1 MVRKPNI
8 VRGIPLL
15 LVRAMPTIYYYGRF
29 ASVEIP
35 AQAQS
40 IFENNIDY
48 LAQAI
53 EKFAVIL
60 NDTDLPAIAPK
71 VRNLAE
77 IQPRQIEAE
86 LYTISGNLSTIFSV
100 QKDALKDRYESDNA
114 AKDGLTALYRTT
126 VKRPTISVVDTSNEL
141 EWTEKICDTLTS
153 SCYYDII
160 KTRPLAES
168 ITSDIL
174 AGDFVLFTS
183 ATPQRIHEDI
193 ECLKTYKK
201 PGLVLGQLKKDE
213 KLDQQTI
220 RNGAWLRS
228 RGHDVLF
235 KLFSTLR
242 MFSTIDKIYVRFLCR
257 VS

>member
-29 ASVEIP
+29 ASATIP

-53 EKFAVIL
+53 EKFAVLL
-60 NDTDLPAIAPK
+60 NNKDLPAIVPK
-71 VRNLAE
+71 VKNLAT
-77 IQPRQIEAE
+77 IQPKQIEAE
-86 LYTISGNLSTIFSV
+86 LYAISGNLSTIFSV
-100 QKDALKDRYESDNA
+100 QKDALKVRYEGDNA
-114 AKDGLTALYRTT
+114 ARDALIALYRSA
-126 VKRPTISVVDTSNEL
+126 VKRPTISVVDTSNDL
-141 EWTEKICDTLTS
+141 EWVDKISDTLTS

-160 KTRPLAES
+160 KTRPFAES
-168 ITSDIL
+168 FTNDIL
-174 AGDFVLFTS
+174 AGNFVLFTS

-242 MFSTIDKIYVRFLCR
+242 MFTTIDKIYVRFLLQNI
-257 VS
+257 

>member
-15 LVRAMPTIYYYGRF
+15 LVRTMPTIFYYGRY
-29 ASVEIP
+29 AGQKIP
-35 AQAQS
+35 HQARAVFQS
-40 IFENNIDY
+40 NIEY
-48 LAQAI
+48 LIQAI
-53 EKFAVIL
+53 QKMSAVL
-60 NDTDLPAIAPK
+60 NNKELAATIDQVK
-71 VRNLAE
+71 NLAK
-77 IQPRQIEAE
+77 IQPDQIEDE
-86 LYTISGNLSTIFSV
+86 LYSISGHLSTVFTAE
-100 QKDALKDRYESDNA
+100 KDALKIHYESDTGV
-114 AKDGLTALYRTT
+114 KGSLIQLFRSM

-141 EWTEKICDTLTS
+141 EWVDKISDTLNS

-160 KTRPLAES
+160 KTNPFAEHF
-168 ITSDIL
+168 TENIL
-174 AGDFVLFTS
+174 AGDFILFTS

-235 KLFSTLR
+235 KLFSSLR
-242 MFSTIDKIYVRFLCR
+242 MFSTIDKIYIRFLLQN
-257 VS
+257 

>member
-15 LVRAMPTIYYYGRF
+15 LVRAMPTIFYYGRY
-29 ASVEIP
+29 AGQKIP
-35 AQAQS
+35 EQARTIVQ
-40 IFENNIDY
+40 NNIDY

-53 EKFAVIL
+53 QKMSDVL
-60 NDTDLPAIAPK
+60 N
-71 VRNLAE
+71 NS
-77 IQPRQIEAE
+77 E
-86 LYTISGNLSTIFSV
+86 LKSTLDSVMNLSTIKPDQIEDQIYKISRHLSTFFSA
-100 QKDALKDRYESDNA
+100 QKDALKNRYEGDNG
-114 AKDGLTALYRTT
+114 AKEDLVALYRST
-126 VKRPTISVVDTSNEL
+126 VKRPKISVVDTSNDF
-141 EWTEKICDTLTS
+141 EWVDKISDTLTS

-160 KTRPLAES
+160 KTSPLSES
-168 ITSDIL
+168 FANDIL

-242 MFSTIDKIYVRFLCR
+242 MFTSIDKIYVRFLLQ
-257 VS
+257 S